1 MWYDLD
7 HTEGCEN
14 LLSLQEPAAESSAAR
29 CSDGAPS
36 APLKSSDTRATSSC
50 KGSETES
57 LTTSRSGTM
66 FAPSTERRG
75 GERSTSSAEVSHAK
89 TSAVL
94 GEDSELSAESEADYG
109 ESTLGSFA
117 RYDRDTASWKTAQCL
132 LLGGLESFSGTW
144 PRSGMMRRGRCYPL
158 AIAAHRINGRGCGL
172 SEKFPTPTVFG
183 NNNRKG
189 ISPKAGDGLATYVKK
204 FPTPCSHD
212 SFDMYLKDSSTSKF
226 DSARRGLSAFV
237 RKWPTP
243 QSRDFKT
250 GMASRVERSWR
261 NLNDWVTKFPTP
273 CRTDYKGAG
282 KTGTFRDRLDYA
294 AERGRTKSNVYPTPR
309 TNGMC
314 GGSGAWAQMG
324 RLVREGKM
332 TDKERHQIGAGN
344 GGKLNPD
351 WVEWLMGWPI
361 GWTASKPLEMDRFQ
375 SWRQGRFVN

>member
-1 MWYDLD
+1 MWYDLE
-7 HTEGCEN
+7 HTDGCEN
-14 LLSLQEPAAESSAAR
+14 LPSLQEPAAEYSEGKF
-29 CSDGAPS
+29 SDGEPS
-36 APLKSSDTRATSSC
+36 APSKSRSTRATSSC
-50 KGSETES
+50 NGSETES

-66 FAPSTERRG
+66 FAPSTESRG
-75 GERSTSSAEVSHAK
+75 EGMSMSSAEVSRAK
-89 TSAVL
+89 TSAAP
-94 GEDSELSAESEADYG
+94 GEDSELGEESGADCG
-109 ESTLGSFA
+109 ESTPGSFA
-117 RYDRDTASWKTAQCL
+117 RYDRATASLKTAQCL

-158 AIAAHRINGRGCGL
+158 KIAAHRMNGRGCG
-172 SEKFPTPTVFG
+172 SSQKIPTPTVHG
-183 NNNRKG
+183 NYNRKG
-189 ISPKAGDGLATYVKK
+189 LSKNSGDGLATYVK
-204 FPTPCSHD
+204 
-212 SFDMYLKDSSTSKF
+212 
-226 DSARRGLSAFV
+226 
-237 RKWPTP
+237 KWPTP
-243 QSRDFKT
+243 QSRDFKS

-261 NLNDWVTKFPTP
+261 NLNDWAAKFPTP

-294 AERGRTKSNVYPTPR
+294 AERGRMKSNVYPTPR

-375 SWRQGRFVN
+375 SWQQGRFANC

>member
-1 MWYDLD
+1 MWYDLE
-7 HTEGCEN
+7 HTYGCEN
-14 LLSLQEPAAESSAAR
+14 LPSLQEPAEEYSEVK
-29 CSDGAPS
+29 CSDGEPS
-36 APLKSSDTRATSSC
+36 APSKSRSTRATSSFN
-50 KGSETES
+50 GSETES

-66 FAPSTERRG
+66 FAPSMESRG
-75 GERSTSSAEVSHAK
+75 EGRSMSSAEVSHAK
-89 TSAVL
+89 TSAAP
-94 GEDSELSAESEADYG
+94 GEDSELSEESGADCG
-109 ESTLGSFA
+109 ESTPGSFA
-117 RYDRDTASWKTAQCL
+117 RYDRATASWKTAQCL

-158 AIAAHRINGRGCGL
+158 AIAEHRMNEHECG
-172 SEKFPTPTVFG
+172 
-183 NNNRKG
+183 
-189 ISPKAGDGLATYVKK
+189 
-204 FPTPCSHD
+204 
-212 SFDMYLKDSSTSKF
+212 SS
-226 DSARRGLSAFV
+226 DEMI
-237 RKWPTP
+237 KWPTP
-243 QSRDFKT
+243 QSRDFKS

-261 NLNDWVTKFPTP
+261 NLNDWAAKFPTP

-332 TDKERHQIGAGN
+332 TDKERHQIGAWN

-375 SWRQGRFVN
+375 SWQQGRFAN